1 MGYLG
6 LCFIKFLTLVRS
18 YETLPTQN
26 SNHCTCDSTRK
37 IPDFFCVAWKVQ
49 LIGIPTVL
57 KNVDIDKKCMEFLEE
72 MFENTDRMG
81 ASGNEQWRLDV
92 GYHQG
97 GWNLEIDAPKL
108 WDDKK

>member
-1 MGYLG
+1 
-6 LCFIKFLTLVRS
+6 
-18 YETLPTQN
+18 
-26 SNHCTCDSTRK
+26 
-37 IPDFFCVAWKVQ
+37 
-49 LIGIPTVL
+49 
-57 KNVDIDKKCMEFLEE
+57 MEFLEE

>member
-1 MGYLG
+1 
-6 LCFIKFLTLVRS
+6 
-18 YETLPTQN
+18 
-26 SNHCTCDSTRK
+26 
-37 IPDFFCVAWKVQ
+37 
-49 LIGIPTVL
+49 
-57 KNVDIDKKCMEFLEE
+57 MEFLEE

-81 ASGNEQWRLDV
+81 TSGSEQDV